1 MKMIKTLN
9 LNTSV
14 YAGKKKNFTEMTL
27 KPTDKTDPTTGE
39 QLPPSRRYYVVR
51 PLSFEH
57 GDRVDYPFIIRDEH
71 VFYQRNSEG
80 KVVKVEKICCPSTS
94 WASQQLIRKGET
106 IGRGY
111 CPICDFSFNKNKI
124 AWANRPNVDSIAA
137 KLAQETKSVW
147 AAYLPVFV
155 VNDPNYASNN
165 QHLRVIRI
173 TDKEG
178 FTKIVSTI
186 EDALNK
192 GINVFNG
199 DEGANLWIL
208 VEANRKNRLDK
219 NGKISI
225 NKKTNKPYEY
235 ISWDITDVR
244 VITKKLYSYPMIND
258 DAIDELAFDDTYGV
272 ASTKFELQ
280 SFLNR
285 NWLDIG
291 ASDADFADEFEE
303 MPKSVSTA
311 VTSSNQMNAPTSDDD
326 FAFNGTPT
334 DTYDASNDEFVD
346 ESAVTDGVTDDDFD
360 MNEGGD
366 NVESMISGIIGNST
380 VRKTVEKTVSAPKQS
395 MKRVTTSIRPSAEAI
410 REDVTTSIPSFDDL
424 PF

>member
-1 MKMIKTLN
+1 
-9 LNTSV
+9 
-14 YAGKKKNFTEMTL
+14 
-27 KPTDKTDPTTGE
+27 
-39 QLPPSRRYYVVR
+39 
-51 PLSFEH
+51 
-57 GDRVDYPFIIRDEH
+57 
-71 VFYQRNSEG
+71 
-80 KVVKVEKICCPSTS
+80 
-94 WASQQLIRKGET
+94 
-106 IGRGY
+106 
-111 CPICDFSFNKNKI
+111 
-124 AWANRPNVDSIAA
+124 
-137 KLAQETKSVW
+137 
-147 AAYLPVFV
+147 VFV

-178 FTKIVSTI
+178 FNRIVSTL

-219 NGKISI
+219 NGNVAI

-235 ISWDITDVR
+235 VSWDITDVR

-258 DAIDELAFDDTYGV
+258 TAIDELAFDDTYGV

-291 ASDADFADEFEE
+291 ASDEDFADEFEE
-303 MPKSVSTA
+303 MPKGMSSA
-311 VTSSNQMNAPTSDDD
+311 VTSTSQSNVPTSDDD
-326 FAFNGTPT
+326 FAYKAPPT
-334 DTYDASNDEFVD
+334 DTYDVSNDEFVD

-360 MNEGGD
+360 MNESGD
-366 NVESMISGIIGNST
+366 NVESMISGIIGKST
-380 VRKTVEKTVSAPKQS
+380 VQKTVEKTVAAPKQS
-395 MKRVTTSIRPSAEAI
+395 MKRATASIRPSAEAI
-410 REDVTTSIPSFDDL
+410 REDVTSSIPSFDDL

>member
-311 VTSSNQMNAPTSDDD
+311 VTSSNQMNASTSDDD
-326 FAFNGTPT
+326 FAYNGTPT
-334 DTYDASNDEFVD
+334 DTYDEPTDEVVD

-366 NVESMISGIIGNST
+366 NVESMISGIIGNSN
-380 VRKTVEKTVSAPKQS
+380 VRKTVEKTVAAPKQS
-395 MKRVTTSIRPSAEAI
+395 MKRATMSIRPSAEAI
-410 REDVTTSIPSFDDL
+410 REDVSTSIPSFDDL

>member
-14 YAGKKKNFTEMTL
+14 YAGKKKNFTEMSL

-71 VFYQRNSEG
+71 IFYHRNSEG

-111 CPICDFSFNKNKI
+111 CPICDFSFNKNKV

-173 TDKEG
+173 TDKDG
-178 FTKIVSTI
+178 FNRIVSTL

-219 NGKISI
+219 NGNVAI

-235 ISWDITDVR
+235 VSWDITDVR

-258 DAIDELAFDDTYGV
+258 TAIDELAFDDTYGV
-272 ASTKFELQ
+272 AATKFELQ

-291 ASDADFADEFEE
+291 ASDEDFADEFEE
-303 MPKSVSTA
+303 MPKNVSHA
-311 VTSSNQMNAPTSDDD
+311 VTSTSQMSAATSDDD
-326 FAFNGTPT
+326 FAYNGTPT
-334 DTYDASNDEFVD
+334 GAYDEPTDGSIN
-346 ESAVTDGVTDDDFD
+346 ESAEAVSVTDDDFD
-360 MNEGGD
+360 MPNSGD
-366 NVESMISGIIGNST
+366 NVESMISGIIGNSN
-380 VRKTVEKTVSAPKQS
+380 VQKTVEKTIAAPKQT
-395 MKRVTTSIRPSAEAI
+395 MKRATASIRPSAEAI
-410 REDVTTSIPSFDDL
+410 RDDVTTSIPSFDDL